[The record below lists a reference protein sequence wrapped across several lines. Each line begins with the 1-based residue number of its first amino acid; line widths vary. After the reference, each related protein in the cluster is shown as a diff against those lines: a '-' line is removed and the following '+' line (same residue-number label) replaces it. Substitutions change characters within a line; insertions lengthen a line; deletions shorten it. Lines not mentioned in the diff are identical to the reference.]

1 MKKNENKDIN
11 KEILE
16 VLKEILKWTKFQ
28 GWKEVKGVLLSQLK
42 DEKTRLIYHLS
53 NGNASIR
60 EIAKKTGVSH
70 ETVRNYWK
78 RWSKVPIVEPT
89 TVKGK
94 TRYRKMFQLEDFGIE
109 VPDIPQKEVKS
120 NVEQKESDSG

>member
-42 DEKTRLIYHLS
+42 DERMRLIYHLS
-53 NGNASIR
+53 DGKSTR
-60 EIAKKTGVSH
+60 EIAKKTSVSH
-70 ETVRNYWK
+70 MTVYEYWK
-78 RWSKVPIVEPT
+78 KWSRVPIVEPII
-89 TVKGK
+89 VKGK
-94 TRYRKMFQLEDFGIE
+94 IRYRKMFELEDFGIE
-109 VPDIPQKEVKS
+109 IPDMPKREV
-120 NVEQKESDSG
+120 ESDVKQERSRSG